1 MKKIRKLLRRIDFFG
16 VPYTFKYKKKERYRT
31 ALSGLFVLLFI
42 CAASFIAIYYF
53 IPFYN
58 RKNYTTVFYTLTLSH
73 TEKIVFSETE
83 TAFAIGLNCWTGK
96 DGTQTDQL
104 FSIDYKYTCFKSIDK
119 SIQDLEYLN
128 THSCTKN
135 DFYNKFN
142 ETFDGSH
149 IYNYQCLDEPSKT
162 LEGIYTS
169 EIFAFYEFDVNAK
182 NNSKVLLDK
191 IDAYLLEN
199 DCKLQIFYSDNTVDV
214 DDYEDPIKSYVEAA
228 FIQINPTL
236 STRRNIYFMNQY
248 LYDDDFLLGVFGEDD
263 GPKYIRTIFSRYE
276 DYSLYQG
283 LNRTNSSSDYLNY
296 AQVFVRADTKR
307 TDIKR
312 KYQKFL
318 EFYADN
324 SSFLLAFFYLLGFI
338 FTFINSF

>member
-1 MKKIRKLLRRIDFFG
+1 MRRIDFFG

-73 TEKIVFSETE
+73 TEKIVFSKTE

-96 DGTQTDQL
+96 DGTQADQL

-149 IYNYQCLDEPSKT
+149 IYNYQCLDDPSKT

-199 DCKLQIFYSDNTVDV
+199 DCKLQF
-214 DDYEDPIKSYVEAA
+214 
-228 FIQINPTL
+228 FIRIIPLMLMIMKILLNHMLKLLL
-236 STRRNIYFMNQY
+236 SR
-248 LYDDDFLLGVFGEDD
+248 
-263 GPKYIRTIFSRYE
+263 
-276 DYSLYQG
+276 
-283 LNRTNSSSDYLNY
+283 
-296 AQVFVRADTKR
+296 
-307 TDIKR
+307 
-312 KYQKFL
+312 
-318 EFYADN
+318 
-324 SSFLLAFFYLLGFI
+324 
-338 FTFINSF
+338 

>member
-1 MKKIRKLLRRIDFFG
+1 MLDR
-16 VPYTFKYKKKERYRT
+16 ERWNT
-31 ALSGLFVLLFI
+31 
-42 CAASFIAIYYF
+42 
-53 IPFYN
+53 
-58 RKNYTTVFYTLTLSH
+58 K
-73 TEKIVFSETE
+73 
-83 TAFAIGLNCWTGK
+83 
-96 DGTQTDQL
+96 DQL

-236 STRRNIYFMNQY
+236 STRRNI
-248 LYDDDFLLGVFGEDD
+248 
-263 GPKYIRTIFSRYE
+263 
-276 DYSLYQG
+276 
-283 LNRTNSSSDYLNY
+283 
-296 AQVFVRADTKR
+296 
-307 TDIKR
+307 
-312 KYQKFL
+312 
-318 EFYADN
+318 
-324 SSFLLAFFYLLGFI
+324 
-338 FTFINSF
+338 